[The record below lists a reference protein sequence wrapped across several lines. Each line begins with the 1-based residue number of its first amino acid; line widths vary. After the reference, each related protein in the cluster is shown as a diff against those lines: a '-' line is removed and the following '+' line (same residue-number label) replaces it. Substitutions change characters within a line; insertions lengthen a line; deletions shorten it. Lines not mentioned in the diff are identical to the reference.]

1 MKEEIQDLG
10 KVAVLADLTM
20 TGFGVNKH
28 DKEASDELTT
38 RKHEALDRCRTSPL
52 YSKKNAQDVLF
63 PDRSMDKRSP
73 DAARRQHG
81 ET

>member
-28 DKEASDELTT
+28 DEKA
-38 RKHEALDRCRTSPL
+38 CR
-52 YSKKNAQDVLF
+52 
-63 PDRSMDKRSP
+63 
-73 DAARRQHG
+73 
-81 ET
+81 